1 MSVRELPKTVAAGDE
16 IEVQLA
22 PLGEWPVTGKD
33 EKGQPKELTQV
44 VDAAACAAVA
54 GKFSKELLVDLDHA
68 SVDGGST
75 RAYAW
80 VTGLRAD
87 AAQGLVGT
95 FRFTEAG
102 AEAVNSREYRFVSV
116 SWFLDKAG
124 RPTELDSVALT
135 NRPNLPVRPILNR
148 KGTGNTLEN
157 KTERKPNMDKIKEM
171 LGLPA
176 DATGE
181 QVSNAVA
188 GLKERVT
195 ALEAGAKEAAAEK
208 FAADNAGKADAAAL
222 KNAYL
227 ASPEAAKALVAGIA
241 APKPQ
246 QVLNAAAAQK
256 PAIAPP
262 AHTKEALAALP
273 PSKRADY
280 YADHSSEIDG

>member
-1 MSVRELPKTVAAGDE
+1 
-16 IEVQLA
+16 
-22 PLGEWPVTGKD
+22 
-33 EKGQPKELTQV
+33 
-44 VDAAACAAVA
+44 
-54 GKFSKELLVDLDHA
+54 
-68 SVDGGST
+68 
-75 RAYAW
+75 
-80 VTGLRAD
+80 
-87 AAQGLVGT
+87 
-95 FRFTEAG
+95 
-102 AEAVNSREYRFVSV
+102 
-116 SWFLDKAG
+116 
-124 RPTELDSVALT
+124 
-135 NRPNLPVRPILNR
+135 
-148 KGTGNTLEN
+148 
-157 KTERKPNMDKIKEM
+157 MDKIKEM

-208 FAADNAGKADAAAL
+208 FAAENAGKADAAAL

-246 QVLNAAAAQK
+246 QVLNAAAASK

-273 PSKRADY
+273 PSTRADY
-280 YADHSSEIDG
+280 YAGHSSEIDG